1 MSNIGEEGKGNLFN
15 KNFEKNNL
23 EKSLLQLTEED
34 KILCIHCKRT
44 KNNGLR
50 CLGICV
56 ADNEY

>member
-1 MSNIGEEGKGNLFN
+1 MAN
-15 KNFEKNNL
+15 KDFYFLKEVRIQKNPKI
-23 EKSLLQLTEED
+23 EAKQD

-44 KNNGLR
+44 KNNQVS